1 MKNILISPKIIQD
14 KHKSIG
20 QFLDVDWIN
29 FFKKKNINL
38 FLFTNLNNNTNVKI
52 NFDAA
57 IISGGND
64 LFEIKKNRLNDIRS
78 KIDQNIFKL
87 AIKKNKPILAVC
99 KGFQEINKYYG
110 GKLKKTTH
118 HVKKNHKIFVNEN
131 FLSLKKNQ
139 ILNVNSYHN
148 YKVDILGKNL
158 KQLAC
163 ASDGS
168 SEIAI
173 HKNKKIL
180 GLMFHPERNNKSN
193 HNIKKII
200 FEFLKI

>member
-64 LFEIKKNRLNDIRS
+64 LFEIKKNKLNDIRS

-87 AIKKNKPILAVC
+87 AIN
-99 KGFQEINKYYG
+99 
-110 GKLKKTTH
+110 
-118 HVKKNHKIFVNEN
+118 
-131 FLSLKKNQ
+131 
-139 ILNVNSYHN
+139 NS
-148 YKVDILGKNL
+148 
-158 KQLAC
+158 
-163 ASDGS
+163 
-168 SEIAI
+168 
-173 HKNKKIL
+173 
-180 GLMFHPERNNKSN
+180 
-193 HNIKKII
+193 
-200 FEFLKI
+200 

>member
-1 MKNILISPKIIQD
+1 MKKILISPKIIQD
-14 KHKSIG
+14 KYKSIG

-38 FLFTNLNNNTNVKI
+38 FFFTNLNNKTNQKI
-52 NFDAA
+52 KFDAA

-64 LFEIKKNRLNDIRS
+64 LLEIKKNKLNDIRS
-78 KIDQNIFKL
+78 RIDENLFKL
-87 AIKKNKPILAVC
+87 AIKKNKPLLAVC

-110 GKLKKTTH
+110 GKLIKTTH
-118 HVKKNHKIFVNEN
+118 HVKQNHKIFVNEN

-148 YKVDILGKNL
+148 YKVNILGKNM

-180 GLMFHPERNNKSN
+180 GLMFHPERNNQSN
-193 HNIKKII
+193 DKIKKVV
-200 FEFLKI
+200 FNFLEI